1 MRRIIAA
8 AACVFMLVGLAGCG
22 ADDTSNNSGGS
33 NVVTLSP
40 ENLISAETASTAAGA
55 TLTMSEDG
63 VVKDGNML
71 TVTYVSNPIGANDSV
86 SVSIEQFSDTLST
99 SQIWNE
105 YEANR
110 IYRTD
115 MEYID
120 GIGEDCYIAF
130 PYINIYDRG
139 CYIRISAGSG
149 SDEGQKNMLIN
160 LGTTAAIALE
170 AAIPA
175 DAVQNGSV
183 IQ

>member
-1 MRRIIAA
+1 
-8 AACVFMLVGLAGCG
+8 
-22 ADDTSNNSGGS
+22 
-33 NVVTLSP
+33 
-40 ENLISAETASTAAGA
+40 
-55 TLTMSEDG
+55 
-63 VVKDGNML
+63 
-71 TVTYVSNPIGANDSV
+71 
-86 SVSIEQFSDTLST
+86 
-99 SQIWNE
+99 
-105 YEANR
+105 
-110 IYRTD
+110 
-115 MEYID
+115 MEYVD

-175 DAVQNGSV
+175 DAVQNSNV

>member
-1 MRRIIAA
+1 MRRVIAA
-8 AACVFMLVGLAGCG
+8 AACALMIVGLAGCG
-22 ADDTSNNSGGS
+22 GDNGGQTSNAA
-33 NVVTLSP
+33 VPRLSP
-40 ENLISAETASTAAGA
+40 ENLISAETAGTAAGA
-55 TLTMSEDG
+55 TLVMSEDG
-63 VVKDGNML
+63 VVSDGNML
-71 TVTYVSNPIGANDSV
+71 TVTYVSEPLGANDSV

-99 SQIWNE
+99 AQIWSD
-105 YEANR
+105 YESNR

-115 MEYID
+115 MEYVD

-175 DAVQNGSV
+175 DAVQNSNV